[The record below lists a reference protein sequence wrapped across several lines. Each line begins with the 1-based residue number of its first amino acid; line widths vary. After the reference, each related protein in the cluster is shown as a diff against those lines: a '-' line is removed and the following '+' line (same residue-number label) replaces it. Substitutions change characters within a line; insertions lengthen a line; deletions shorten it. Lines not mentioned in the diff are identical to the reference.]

1 MIVDALVEGP
11 PDAAVA
17 RQLIR
22 HCGHEFGVAFGKQ
35 GLGFIRAKIA
45 GFNVRARYG
54 NPILALVD
62 AMDTGARC
70 PPEILAAWLPERSP
84 KLLLRAVV
92 PELES
97 WLIADR
103 AGLAAWLGIAVATIP
118 PEPERL
124 SDPKQALV
132 NLARRSR
139 HARLREALAPPQG
152 SSHSVG
158 PGYAS
163 LIEEFV
169 LRRWNITGATER
181 ADSLRRCI
189 QRLRELEP

>member
-1 MIVDALVEGP
+1 
-11 PDAAVA
+11 
-17 RQLIR
+17 
-22 HCGHEFGVAFGKQ
+22 
-35 GLGFIRAKIA
+35 
-45 GFNVRARYG
+45 
-54 NPILALVD
+54 
-62 AMDTGARC
+62 
-70 PPEILAAWLPERSP
+70 
-84 KLLLRAVV
+84 LLRAVV

-103 AGLAAWLGIAVATIP
+103 AGLAVWLGIAVATIP

-124 SDPKQALV
+124 TDPKQALV

-169 LRRWNITGATER
+169 L
-181 ADSLRRCI
+181 LR
-189 QRLRELEP
+189 